1 MLIVHRSLSK
11 PNGQHSTLQEPTLS
25 HLYAQQHQPPLA
37 PPPHQPFSLVSHQR
51 HPLPPSYPSYQHPIP
66 PPLHPAPP
74 HPPMNALHPPPTASA
89 GISPF
94 QQYPP
99 PPMAAPHGNG
109 NGVIPPLQQPFNGNP
124 IHNAPRP
131 AHANNN
137 NLDIGALNHT
147 IHLLQQLI
155 QQQQST
161 QNIQEQNATL
171 ASIQQTLS
179 SLMLSQQQQLPSQQG
194 NASPSNT
201 LHQLASQLSAL
212 ATHAAGSSSL
222 PPSSNSMDYP
232 YSGYPPPP
240 ASMLQHP
247 HHGPI
252 LTATPSYPTQPSP
265 SPTSTH
271 RQHNPTDSSSMI
283 PSVNELLGKI
293 KDLSK
298 QVMPPSSSSSS
309 TRNPRR
315 RK

>member
-11 PNGQHSTLQEPTLS
+11 SNGQHSTLQESTSS
-25 HLYAQQHQPPLA
+25 HLYAQQ
-37 PPPHQPFSLVSHQR
+37 HQPFSLVSHQR

-74 HPPMNALHPPPTASA
+74 HPPMNALHPPTASA

-124 IHNAPRP
+124 IHD

-161 QNIQEQNATL
+161 QKSINIQEQNATL

-194 NASPSNT
+194 NAPPSNA

-222 PPSSNSMDYP
+222 PPSSNSMDFP
-232 YSGYPPPP
+232 YSGYPSPP

-247 HHGPI
+247 HHGPN

-265 SPTSTH
+265 SPTSLH
-271 RQHNPTDSSSMI
+271 HQQFPTDSSSMI

-315 RK
+315 RT